1 MQSQCRYKEE
11 KDEHDAQFD
20 EKQQDQS
27 PELSLVDFKEVRRPG
42 DTGIP
47 KHVRGDEIEQGK
59 READDKCPEEKVPEE
74 DDFVMFHAAPL
85 FISNGPDQFM
95 HRHFERANA
104 IGLPHNDVMTITKN
118 LGMLVLAIYLIC
130 VGLVGLVGLSL
141 GIVPAILA
149 IVAGIL
155 ILIGR

>member
-1 MQSQCRYKEE
+1 
-11 KDEHDAQFD
+11 
-20 EKQQDQS
+20 
-27 PELSLVDFKEVRRPG
+27 
-42 DTGIP
+42 
-47 KHVRGDEIEQGK
+47 
-59 READDKCPEEKVPEE
+59 
-74 DDFVMFHAAPL
+74 
-85 FISNGPDQFM
+85 M

>member
-1 MQSQCRYKEE
+1 
-11 KDEHDAQFD
+11 
-20 EKQQDQS
+20 
-27 PELSLVDFKEVRRPG
+27 
-42 DTGIP
+42 
-47 KHVRGDEIEQGK
+47 
-59 READDKCPEEKVPEE
+59 
-74 DDFVMFHAAPL
+74 
-85 FISNGPDQFM
+85 M

-130 VGLVGLVGLSL
+130 VGLVGLVGLSF